1 MYIHEAQENEKSK
14 GDITLLA
21 QFLQNGKNVFKC
33 LQRSQQLELKNSH
46 IVHVYMDFFCFKNAF
61 ISVPFRKC
69 ETHFYLNNKKIIS
82 S

>member
-14 GDITLLA
+14 GDITLPA
-21 QFLQNGKNVFKC
+21 QFHQNGKNVFKC
-33 LQRSQQLELKNSH
+33 LPRSTTIGIEELTYCSC
-46 IVHVYMDFFCFKNAF
+46 VHGFLLFQNTF
-61 ISVPFRKC
+61 ISVSFRKC